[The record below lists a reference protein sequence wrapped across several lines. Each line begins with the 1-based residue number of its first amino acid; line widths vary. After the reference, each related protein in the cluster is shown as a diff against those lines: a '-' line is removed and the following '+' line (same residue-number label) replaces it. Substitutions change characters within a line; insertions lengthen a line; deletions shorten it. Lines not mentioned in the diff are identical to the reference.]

1 MTGEKLV
8 IAFNCRYL
16 MDALKAM
23 GDVETICLRM
33 NGPLMGMSM
42 EPAEGDKEEKRK
54 IEYTLFIMP
63 LRMNGK

>member
-1 MTGEKLV
+1 
-8 IAFNCRYL
+8 
-16 MDALKAM
+16 M